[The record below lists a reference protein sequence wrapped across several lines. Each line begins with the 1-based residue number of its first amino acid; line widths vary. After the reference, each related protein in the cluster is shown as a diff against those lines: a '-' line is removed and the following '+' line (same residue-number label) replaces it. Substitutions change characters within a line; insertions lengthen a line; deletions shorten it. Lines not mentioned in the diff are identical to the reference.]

1 MAEKQPEGA
10 AILDAVYAV
19 IQDRQQHPKDGS
31 YTTYLLTEGV
41 DKILKKVGE
50 ETSEVIIAAKNSDEG
65 ELVYEVGD
73 LLYHLLVL
81 LAAKGVAPEQIY
93 AELRSRR

>member
-1 MAEKQPEGA
+1 MASQQLDGA

-19 IQDRQQHPKDGS
+19 IQDRQENPKEGS

-50 ETSEVIIAAKNSDEG
+50 EASEVIIAAKNTDDN

-81 LAAKGVAPEQIY
+81 LAAKGVTPEQVY